1 MALGFGATVYI
12 SGCFGV
18 STYIFGKSRFDVLVP
33 GVWSRDSGIIGMI
46 YYDFMRPEGSMFEM
60 NLSFG
65 VNHVYVFD

>member
-1 MALGFGATVYI
+1 MYI
-12 SGCFGV
+12 LGCFGV
-18 STYIFGKSRFDVLVP
+18 PTYIFGKSRFDVLDP

-46 YYDFMRPEGSMFEM
+46 YYDFMRPKGLL